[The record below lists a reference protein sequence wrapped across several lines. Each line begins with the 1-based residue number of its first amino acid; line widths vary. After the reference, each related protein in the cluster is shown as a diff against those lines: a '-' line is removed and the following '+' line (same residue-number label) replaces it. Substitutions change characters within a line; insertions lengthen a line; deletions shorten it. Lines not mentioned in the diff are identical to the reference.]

1 MKKVKLELDEL
12 EVATFAM
19 DGTKDDTEGTV
30 IAHSTIDGCYT
41 VVIGQSCRCP
51 SVNPD
56 YCA

>member
-56 YCA
+56 YGA

>member
-51 SVNPD
+51 SV
-56 YCA
+56 C

>member
-1 MKKVKLELDEL
+1 MKKLKLELDEL